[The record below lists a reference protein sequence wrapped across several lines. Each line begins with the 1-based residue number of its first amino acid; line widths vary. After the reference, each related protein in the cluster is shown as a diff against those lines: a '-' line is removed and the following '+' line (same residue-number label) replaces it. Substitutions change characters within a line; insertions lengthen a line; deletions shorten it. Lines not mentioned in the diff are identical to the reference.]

1 MSPAQAGRVVTV
13 CTRPRGD
20 RAKLAPV
27 RPGVDRRPRVPEWTG
42 PTHPGVD
49 RPRRLQAERRAQ
61 RSCSVSAAR
70 RSPGE
75 KEAPR

>member
-27 RPGVDRRPRVPEWTG
+27 R
-42 PTHPGVD
+42 PGVD

>member
-13 CTRPRGD
+13 CTWPRGD

-27 RPGVDRRPRVPEWTG
+27 RPGVDRPHAPWSG
-42 PTHPGVD
+42 
-49 RPRRLQAERRAQ
+49 QAPPPAGECRAQ

-70 RSPGE
+70 RSPEE

>member
-20 RAKLAPV
+20 RAKLAP
-27 RPGVDRRPRVPEWTG
+27 RVPEWTG
-42 PTHPGVD
+42 PRVSRSG
-49 RPRRLQAERRAQ
+49 QAPPPAGERWAQ

-75 KEAPR
+75 KAAPH

>member
-20 RAKLAPV
+20 RAKLAP
-27 RPGVDRRPRVPEWTG
+27 RVPEWTG
-42 PTHPGVD
+42 PTHPRVD